1 MRDFLCLSDANLC
14 LLGEAKN
21 ENGQRFFE
29 LGSWITP
36 LRRRGEWILIADRP
50 KVKPPLGF

>member
-36 LRRRGEWILIADRP
+36 LKSRRDEEEN
-50 KVKPPLGF
+50 GF